1 MARNVITGLY
11 EFDPIA
17 ANPDNLIPAEKHA
30 VYSPERD
37 DFHYI
42 IPLAAPFFVDS
53 MVVTNDSTGVVLEE
67 GRDYVLGHWFVEA
80 MESTGRPIAGSIRF
94 LHHDLEGVFSL
105 HYHTLGGDWGFDDAT
120 ILAELANRQYNPLI
134 RSWGQVAALPY
145 SFPPTPHDQRLDT
158 LIGSAELLEK
168 FQELA
173 DAVVASSEGSDAA
186 HVSDFN
192 NPHRVTKAQVGLG
205 LVENFPPSTREQ
217 AEEGIH
223 NASVMTPLQTR
234 RAIQEIALTL
244 LQAHL
249 EDTNNPHGVSKE
261 DVGLSLVRNFGIA
274 SVEDAREGVRNDLY
288 LTPLSGKA
296 LIEESSDSGRIDGLE
311 QALIN
316 HQQDF
321 SNPHRV
327 QAEQTGAYTKEEVDL
342 LMASVTATDTPRF
355 DGLTGDEWRST
366 LPSFDDVTELVT
378 TLQDEYVEATV
389 GISGVELEEVQ
400 LPQLTTPTGI
410 YAGWGGLGLYIADG
424 SMYSVP
430 SFPGEAR
437 PITEYGGV
445 LILPNAQYRIDEDG
459 TIHSQGSAAFTVPSN
474 LTPGSEPDPAAIAI
488 NGTPDIV
495 YVTLEDGSLTALTAS
510 GPETVNISP
519 VEDLAISW
527 DGENRVLVRL
537 MDGSLQALGESSWV
551 SLVTPVLNSHSNI
564 VDFAVGRDVFILL
577 DGDGNTTA
585 YSIGS
590 TIEPITLESEYQT
603 GVVEVSGSYDHF
615 VFLKGEVVEVG
626 EGDENLGEVTEISQV
641 LTWGDNDDFQRD
653 LPDELPNL
661 ITAVAGRGYTATLQE
676 GGLFRYW
683 GNAPDNRF
691 ILPSEFEPILTD
703 PEPEE

>member
-105 HYHTLGGDWGFDDAT
+105 RYHTLGGDWGFDDAT

-134 RSWGQVAALPY
+134 RSWGQIDTLPY
-145 SFPPTPHDQRLDT
+145 AFPPTPHDQRLDT

-186 HVSDFN
+186 HVNDFN

-205 LVENFPPSTREQ
+205 LVENYPPATREQ
-217 AEEGIH
+217 AEVGDN
-223 NASVMTPLQTR
+223 NATVMTPLQTR
-234 RAIQEIALTL
+234 RAIQAIALTL

-249 EDTNNPHGVSKE
+249 DDTNNPHGVSKE
-261 DVGLSLVRNFGIA
+261 QVGLSLVRNFGIA
-274 SVEDAREGVRNDLY
+274 SVEDAREGIRNDLY

-311 QALIN
+311 QALVN

-321 SNPHRV
+321 NNPHRV

-355 DGLTGDEWRST
+355 DGLTADEWRDT
-366 LPSFDDVTELVT
+366 LPSFDDITELVT
-378 TLQDEYVEATV
+378 TLQDEYVEASSGAEGIDLGDLELPPLAV
-389 GISGVELEEVQ
+389 GNDIH
-400 LPQLTTPTGI
+400 
-410 YAGWGGLGLYIADG
+410 AGWEGFAVFLDDR
-424 SMYSVP
+424 SVYSVP
-430 SFPGEAR
+430 AFDSVEGR
-437 PITEYGGV
+437 PIGDRDEI
-445 LILPNAQYRIDEDG
+445 LILPEARYRIDGNGALLAEG
-459 TIHSQGSAAFTVPSN
+459 SQALTIPAGIAEGSQ
-474 LTPGSEPDPAAIAI
+474 PDPAVVGVY
-488 NGTPDIV
+488 GTPTTIYAV
-495 YVTLEDGSLTALTAS
+495 LEDGS
-510 GPETVNISP
+510 G
-519 VEDLAISW
+519 LAITDSGSSTLGLPPIENIAVGW
-527 DGENRVLVRL
+527 GSDNTIARLRDGTAQAFGGGAWVSAANSQLGALSDIDTVSVLTDAFFLRTVDGEVLGFEIN
-537 MDGSLQALGESSWV
+537 GST
-551 SLVTPVLNSHSNI
+551 VTPLTLDTELTSGVLS
-564 VDFAVGRDVFILL
+564 L
-577 DGDGNTTA
+577 
-585 YSIGS
+585 
-590 TIEPITLESEYQT
+590 
-603 GVVEVSGSYDHF
+603 SGSHDHL
-615 VFLKGEVVEVG
+615 VLMKEDGV
-626 EGDENLGEVTEISQV
+626 V
-641 LTWGDNDDFQRD
+641 LTWGSNEHYQRD
-653 LPDELPNL
+653 VPSPLPGL
-661 ITAVAGRGYTATLQE
+661 ISAQAGYQFTLTLQE
-676 GGLFRYW
+676 GGKVTHW
-683 GNAPDNRF
+683 GDPDDNRYIVPPTF
-691 ILPSEFEPILTD
+691 TPIELD
-703 PEPEE
+703 EE